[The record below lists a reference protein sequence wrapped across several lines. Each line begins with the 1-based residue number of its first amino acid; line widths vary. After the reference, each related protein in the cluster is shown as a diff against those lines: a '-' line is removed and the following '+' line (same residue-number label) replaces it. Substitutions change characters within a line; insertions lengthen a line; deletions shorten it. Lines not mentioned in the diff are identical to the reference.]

1 LATWERGYRAFL
13 DELWVSLIEPRGIR
27 IDSAMTDV
35 SEPESPK
42 AGMSQIR
49 AWGSLLLGASVLLLI
64 FGRRT
69 QAIGFGIVGALLTV
83 GSLTGARLGLKKPS
97 VPARV
102 ALVGASCLV
111 ALGSMVAHD
120 TYRERQKAV
129 NAAGTQAPTAK
140 PSAAALSVERRCRIR
155 QGKTESV
162 VLEGD
167 GGAIHVERGAH
178 CVVLNVDP
186 SRMLI
191 RVTDGPS
198 AGAVGWLASGDIGLA
213 GE

>member
-1 LATWERGYRAFL
+1 
-13 DELWVSLIEPRGIR
+13 
-27 IDSAMTDV
+27 MTDV

-42 AGMSQIR
+42 ASMSQIR
-49 AWGSLLLGASVLLLI
+49 AWGLLLLGSSMLLLI
-64 FGRRT
+64 VGRRT
-69 QAIGFGIVGALLTV
+69 HAIGFGIVGALLTV
-83 GSLTGARLGLKKPS
+83 GSLIGARLGLKKPS
-97 VPARV
+97 VPARI

-111 ALGSMVAHD
+111 ALGSMVVYD

-140 PSAAALSVERRCRIR
+140 PRAAAPPVERHCRVR
-155 QGKTESV
+155 QGKTEFV
-162 VLEGD
+162 ALEAD
-167 GGAIHVERGAH
+167 GGATNVPRGAH
-178 CVVLNVDP
+178 CVVLNIDP

-198 AGAVGWLASGDIGLA
+198 AGAVGWLPSVDIDIV